1 MAAYLMFGKYSSEA
15 MKGMSADRTNKAKV
29 QIEKFGG
36 KVTAMFALLGD
47 VDLVL
52 LAEFPENEKA
62 MQASVALTKLTG
74 IAFTTLPAVSVE
86 HFDTLVKEI

>member
-1 MAAYLMFGKYSSEA
+1 
-15 MKGMSADRTNKAKV
+15 MSADRTNKAKV